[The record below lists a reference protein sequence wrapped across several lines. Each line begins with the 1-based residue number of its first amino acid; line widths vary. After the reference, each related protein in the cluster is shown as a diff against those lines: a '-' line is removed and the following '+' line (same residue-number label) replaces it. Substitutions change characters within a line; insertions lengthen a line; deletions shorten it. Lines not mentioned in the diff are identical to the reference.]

1 VFSRWP
7 VTPQQHLLCKSGLLE
22 YAESPPMVACD
33 VCMPLSQWLIEGVKV
48 TGTLFDAP
56 PWRRT
61 SSGSRNKLLEY

>member
-1 VFSRWP
+1 
-7 VTPQQHLLCKSGLLE
+7 
-22 YAESPPMVACD
+22 MVACE
-33 VCMPLSQWLIEGVKV
+33 VCMALSQWLIEGVKV